1 MLVWVIVTLLL
12 NSQCTKDSAS
22 FSPLFR
28 MPIPC
33 PPGSSGPF
41 YFWFSFQPWYSKACC
56 RDWNLSLQIC
66 EPFSALVFIWKGKN
80 CPCQRVDGEK
90 NILGITQIST
100 VRYDLGVLGTLI
112 FPSLLLA
119 IMLIFLIIFIS
130 FFFFFFS
137 LRWENIT
144 NAIFSR
150 VSSTL

>member
-1 MLVWVIVTLLL
+1 MLVWVIVTSLL

-33 PPGSSGPF
+33 PPGSSGPL
-41 YFWFSFQPWYSKACC
+41 YFWFSFQCWYSKACC

-66 EPFSALVFIWKGKN
+66 EPFSALVFIWKEKN

-90 NILGITQIST
+90 NILGIKQIST

-119 IMLIFLIIFIS
+119 IMLIFLNIFISS
-130 FFFFFFS
+130 FFFF
-137 LRWENIT
+137 LHWENIT

-150 VSSTL
+150 VNSTL